1 MGFPGLEFVWW
12 RKVERPPLVLTVWG
26 GRTRA
31 WLRWWWWWRK
41 AERPLLVFTAWDG
54 RTWVWLWRKI
64 EHPPLILTVLGGRTR
79 AHLDDS
85 PQASSPY
92 LNCIGWQ
99 DKPSVDVDDDDEPLG
114 SKRTD
119 SRQRHHTV
127 PMSSYL
133 PHFPY
138 CFVMVT
144 WSIESR
150 KTQNGHSGARLV
162 KWHQVPS
169 YYDTVLC
176 NNSRL
181 LHSTVKKKKKK
192 KKWQTRHQV
201 PRCWPHSTVCQSP
214 GHGIWSTWANGDIPM
229 YIWPDNRNTG
239 RFLEP
244 PFRSQEPFPLPETEV
259 TSSKMAGGSGNGS
272 WLLNGGS
279 KNLPILLVF
288 MRAWGLLC

>member
-1 MGFPGLEFVWW
+1 M
-12 RKVERPPLVLTVWG
+12 
-26 GRTRA
+26 
-31 WLRWWWWWRK
+31 
-41 AERPLLVFTAWDG
+41 
-54 RTWVWLWRKI
+54 
-64 EHPPLILTVLGGRTR
+64 
-79 AHLDDS
+79 
-85 PQASSPY
+85 
-92 LNCIGWQ
+92 
-99 DKPSVDVDDDDEPLG
+99 
-114 SKRTD
+114 
-119 SRQRHHTV
+119 
-127 PMSSYL
+127 
-133 PHFPY
+133 
-138 CFVMVT
+138 
-144 WSIESR
+144 
-150 KTQNGHSGARLV
+150 RLV

-192 KKWQTRHQV
+192 KWQTRHQV
-201 PRCWPHSTVCQSP
+201 PRCWPHSTVCRSP

-279 KNLPILLVF
+279 KNLPILLRYEKAVHSDHFHAKLKVKTKSLISLDILWNRSVKIHACDLLLHPCYIESLQF
-288 MRAWGLLC
+288 MIIFRSWCRFFDYLNLSPESVCK

>member
-1 MGFPGLEFVWW
+1 M
-12 RKVERPPLVLTVWG
+12 
-26 GRTRA
+26 
-31 WLRWWWWWRK
+31 
-41 AERPLLVFTAWDG
+41 
-54 RTWVWLWRKI
+54 
-64 EHPPLILTVLGGRTR
+64 
-79 AHLDDS
+79 
-85 PQASSPY
+85 
-92 LNCIGWQ
+92 
-99 DKPSVDVDDDDEPLG
+99 
-114 SKRTD
+114 
-119 SRQRHHTV
+119 
-127 PMSSYL
+127 
-133 PHFPY
+133 
-138 CFVMVT
+138 
-144 WSIESR
+144 
-150 KTQNGHSGARLV
+150 RLV

-201 PRCWPHSTVCQSP
+201 PRCWPHSTVCRSP

-279 KNLPILLVF
+279 KNLPILLTCLG
-288 MRAWGLLC
+288 WLCQIHVRYSQRTISRHFSGYIFCHANPYIAKTWSLYWNSPKMSRTWLQSTAIQLSSLIHRGRVKHLYVIELTDDKPNVNQSQCWPYIVNRKSGINSVKFVITIADFSFEKMHFRGSSAKWPPFDQVC

>member
-1 MGFPGLEFVWW
+1 
-12 RKVERPPLVLTVWG
+12 
-26 GRTRA
+26 
-31 WLRWWWWWRK
+31 
-41 AERPLLVFTAWDG
+41 
-54 RTWVWLWRKI
+54 
-64 EHPPLILTVLGGRTR
+64 
-79 AHLDDS
+79 
-85 PQASSPY
+85 
-92 LNCIGWQ
+92 
-99 DKPSVDVDDDDEPLG
+99 
-114 SKRTD
+114 
-119 SRQRHHTV
+119 
-127 PMSSYL
+127 
-133 PHFPY
+133 
-138 CFVMVT
+138 MV
-144 WSIESR
+144 IV
-150 KTQNGHSGARLV
+150 GARLV

-201 PRCWPHSTVCQSP
+201 PRCWPHSTVCRSP

-229 YIWPDNRNTG
+229 YIWADNRNTG

-279 KNLPILLVF
+279 KNHINISDILFDEDMHITCECFPHIFLLYPTIYRIKLVHDF
-288 MRAWGLLC
+288 DVFCLIVVLVCLYGTFTEIVQSSFLGT

>member
-1 MGFPGLEFVWW
+1 
-12 RKVERPPLVLTVWG
+12 
-26 GRTRA
+26 
-31 WLRWWWWWRK
+31 
-41 AERPLLVFTAWDG
+41 
-54 RTWVWLWRKI
+54 
-64 EHPPLILTVLGGRTR
+64 
-79 AHLDDS
+79 
-85 PQASSPY
+85 
-92 LNCIGWQ
+92 
-99 DKPSVDVDDDDEPLG
+99 
-114 SKRTD
+114 
-119 SRQRHHTV
+119 
-127 PMSSYL
+127 
-133 PHFPY
+133 
-138 CFVMVT
+138 MV
-144 WSIESR
+144 IV
-150 KTQNGHSGARLV
+150 GARLV

-201 PRCWPHSTVCQSP
+201 PRCWPHSTVCRSP

-229 YIWPDNRNTG
+229 YIWADNRNTG

-279 KNLPILLVF
+279 KNLPILLTQLTV
-288 MRAWGLLC
+288 MCIWYKASWLRQVQILTYRATYLHHGECLLINFIW